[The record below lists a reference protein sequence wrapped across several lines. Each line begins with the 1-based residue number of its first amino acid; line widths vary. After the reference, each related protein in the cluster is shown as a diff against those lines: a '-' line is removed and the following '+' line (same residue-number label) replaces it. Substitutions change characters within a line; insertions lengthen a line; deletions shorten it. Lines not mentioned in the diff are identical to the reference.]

1 MSYGPVCVLTTIKMG
16 DRMLFLA
23 KLCGILTLVWFY
35 LTAKNH
41 GGPLINWSVIGLIGY
56 WLTWWLS
63 KMLIV
68 VPLAG
73 MVTKHSVTEFLLT
86 QLPVFV
92 ALAACYLI
100 RKKLIASLP
109 AAGQ

>member
-1 MSYGPVCVLTTIKMG
+1 
-16 DRMLFLA
+16 MLFLA

-35 LTAKNH
+35 LTAKNN

>member
-1 MSYGPVCVLTTIKMG
+1 
-16 DRMLFLA
+16 MLFLA
-23 KLCGILTLVWFY
+23 KLCGILSLVWFY
-35 LTAKNH
+35 MTAKKH
-41 GGPLINWSVIGLIGY
+41 GGPIFNWSIIGLIGY

-68 VPLAG
+68 VPLAN

-86 QLPVFV
+86 QLPVLC

-109 AAGQ
+109 AVEK

>member
-1 MSYGPVCVLTTIKMG
+1 
-16 DRMLFLA
+16 MLFLA

-35 LTAKNH
+35 MTAKAH
-41 GGPLINWSVIGLIGY
+41 GGPLVNWSVIGLIGY

-68 VPLAG
+68 VPLAD

-86 QLPVFV
+86 QLPVVV

-100 RKKLIASLP
+100 RKRLIASQLS
-109 AAGQ
+109 AGQ